1 MKKLLL
7 LSVSLLISAVSFS
20 QKIKVTCKDVQT
32 YYKSGNITNPKT
44 IINNPDHDSGIKP
57 ADCDY
62 TFDLQEMTSTFF
74 SRSLGNIG
82 STIPINNVEQVG
94 SEYVLTLTD
103 YGRTDPNRTF
113 FIKVYIDTSKKTM
126 THIWYDSSIDATIVN
141 PTGTITMSVVDV
153 Q

>member
-7 LSVSLLISAVSFS
+7 LSVSLLIAAVSFS

-32 YYKSGNITNPKT
+32 YYKSGYITNPET
-44 IINNPDHDSGIKP
+44 IINNPDRNSGITP

-82 STIPINNVEQVG
+82 NTIPINNVEQNG
-94 SEYVLTLTD
+94 SEYILTLTD
-103 YGRTDPNRTF
+103 YGRLDPTNTYF
-113 FIKVYIDTSKKTM
+113 VKVYIDTSKKTM
-126 THIWYDSSIDATIVN
+126 THIWYDSNNDVTIVN
-141 PTGTITMSVVDV
+141 PTGTITMSVIDM

>member
-7 LSVSLLISAVSFS
+7 FVSLLISAVSFS

-44 IINNPDHDSGIKP
+44 IINNPDRDSGITP

-82 STIPINNVEQVG
+82 STIPINNIEQNG
-94 SEYVLTLTD
+94 SEYILTLTD
-103 YGRTDPNRTF
+103 YGRTDHNRTF
-113 FIKVYIDTSKKTM
+113 FVKVYIDTSKKTM
-126 THIWYDSSIDATIVN
+126 THIWYDSSVDETIVN
-141 PTGTITMSVVDV
+141 PTGTITMNVIDV